1 LLTQEAKLL
10 KMELFKFELE
20 ENNDPIDNTNINR
33 VCIYVDDK
41 QKEILSKMDEVFN
54 KNNVDNL
61 SDYLMKKV
69 YEDIESN

>member
-1 LLTQEAKLL
+1 
-10 KMELFKFELE
+10 MELFKFELE